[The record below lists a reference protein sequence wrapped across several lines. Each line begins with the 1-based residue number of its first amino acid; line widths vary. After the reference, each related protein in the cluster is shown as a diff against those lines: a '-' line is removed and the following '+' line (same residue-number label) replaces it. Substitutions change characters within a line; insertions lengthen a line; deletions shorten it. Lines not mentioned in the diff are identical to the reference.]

1 MQKSENAAE
10 VHPTLWQDIGL
21 CLVIV
26 GAGAFS
32 GFNIAKLAP
41 ALRLIG
47 SEFGLSLSQLGLL
60 ASLLSLMTVCFGL
73 LIGTMVPGFGA
84 KRMLIFALIAGLT
97 GSAIT
102 AFGGTTSS
110 LFVGRIIEGFALIAT
125 MIVGPA
131 LLGQHT
137 NPKRR
142 GIIMGFWGGFMPFGN
157 ASALL
162 FAPIFLASGYWQ
174 SLWYAGMSAGIL
186 LLGLVWFVVPS
197 EKTGLRLQADT
208 QSVKRAILMPAIGV
222 AGLIFAAHALV
233 YQTLL
238 QFLPLFLVE
247 DGGVKASLAAFL
259 GGCFCLIN
267 FAGNVFAGRLLDKQ
281 ISPFLIIS
289 ATYILV
295 GGLISI
301 ITLLEGQFALL
312 SLVLLVIGFLTGAA
326 PSILFYLVSRGAP
339 TPRQIPV
346 FMAWMLQIQGLGML
360 LGPSVVS
367 SVVDMSQSW
376 VTGFYLIAGVCF
388 FVPVLSHILRRLY
401 APLQS

>member
-1 MQKSENAAE
+1 MQRSDNAAE
-10 VHPTLWQDIGL
+10 AYPTPWQDIRL

-47 SEFGLSLSQLGLL
+47 AEFGLSLSQLGLL
-60 ASLLSLMTVCFGL
+60 ASMLSLITVCFGL
-73 LIGTMVPGFGA
+73 LIGILVPGFGA
-84 KRMLIFALIAGLT
+84 KRMLIFALIAGLM
-97 GSAIT
+97 GSAVA
-102 AFGGTTSS
+102 AFGGTTTS
-110 LFVGRIIEGFALIAT
+110 LFAGRIIEGFALIAT

-142 GIIMGFWGGFMPFGN
+142 GVIMGFWGGFMPFGN

-186 LLGLVWFVVPS
+186 LLGLVWFIVPS
-197 EKTGLRLQADT
+197 EKTRLHLQADT
-208 QSVKRAILMPAIGV
+208 QSVKQAIFMPAIGV
-222 AGLIFAAHALV
+222 AGLIFGVHALV

-238 QFLPLFLVE
+238 QFLPLFMVE
-247 DGGVKASLAAFL
+247 DGGVNASLAAYI

-281 ISPFLIIS
+281 ISPFLILS
-289 ATYILV
+289 ATYLLA
-295 GGLISI
+295 GGFISI
-301 ITLLEGQFALL
+301 ITLIQGQFVLL
-312 SLVLLVIGFLTGAA
+312 LLVLLMIGFLTGAA
-326 PSILFYLVSRGAP
+326 PSILFYLVSKGAP

-360 LGPSVVS
+360 LGPSVIS
-367 SVVDMSQSW
+367 RVVDMSQSW
-376 VTGFYLIAGVCF
+376 VTGFYAIAGICF
-388 FVPVLSHILRRLY
+388 LVPVLSHILRHIY
-401 APLQS
+401 GSSQG

>member
-1 MQKSENAAE
+1 MQRSENAAE
-10 VHPTLWQDIGL
+10 VYPTLWQDIGL

-186 LLGLVWFVVPS
+186 LLGLVWFTVPS

-208 QSVKRAILMPAIGV
+208 QSVKQAILMPAIGV

-339 TPRQIPV
+339 TPQQIPV